1 MRSRADILRFAFAA
15 FVLTAAT
22 CGQATIYR
30 WVDESGNVTYSNA
43 PPTEPH
49 KAHELVTIEEERPPT
64 SIERRTREILEQAER
79 ERRGVDSAT
88 LPPPAQGLWGDNVG
102 RDSQMGAID
111 GMRPEITGPEGEARR
126 DAYSGSRSPRGAPSE
141 AVRDPCLT
149 SSDRNCYQ
157 RNARKYHPYLGYSP
171 SRVEPF
177 GTGGTISGAGGTV
190 GGTIVQVPV
199 TSGRP
204 SARRPSG
211 LPPGTPVLPLSKR

>member
-1 MRSRADILRFAFAA
+1 
-15 FVLTAAT
+15 
-22 CGQATIYR
+22 
-30 WVDESGNVTYSNA
+30 
-43 PPTEPH
+43 
-49 KAHELVTIEEERPPT
+49 
-64 SIERRTREILEQAER
+64 
-79 ERRGVDSAT
+79 
-88 LPPPAQGLWGDNVG
+88 VG